1 MTAQNTI
8 PFGGELTAYGENLT
22 DSMAL
27 PKAAATATDS
37 KRIGGAMGAVEL
49 VVLAKTAVAATSLT
63 VAVEESDDDSAW
75 TSTDWKWTGA
85 NVSKSADGEVTR
97 FCVQSKSKPFVRC
110 KVTSDAGA
118 TGNIAVN
125 VVHLPR

>member
-27 PKAAATATDS
+27 PKTTATATDS

-49 VVLAKTAVAATSLT
+49 VVIAKTAVAATTLT
-63 VAVEESDDDSAW
+63 VAVEESDDNATWSATGW
-75 TSTDWKWTGA
+75 TWTGA
-85 NVSKSADGEVTR
+85 SVSKAADGEIAR
-97 FCVQSKSKPFVRC
+97 FCVQSKSKPFVRG
-110 KVTSDAGA
+110 KVSSDSGA